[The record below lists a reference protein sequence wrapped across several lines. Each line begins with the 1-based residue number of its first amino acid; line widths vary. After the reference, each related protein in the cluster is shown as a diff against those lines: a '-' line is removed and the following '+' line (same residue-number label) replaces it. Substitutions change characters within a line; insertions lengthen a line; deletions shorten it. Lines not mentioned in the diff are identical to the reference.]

1 MVRLAAGVSDG
12 ISGEIA
18 GHFFVYAFAKNDREN
33 ISDKEPAALKDLA
46 RYAAKCN
53 AQELE
58 ALIVK
63 MDLQEI

>member
-1 MVRLAAGVSDG
+1 M
-12 ISGEIA
+12 
-18 GHFFVYAFAKNDREN
+18 
-33 ISDKEPAALKDLA
+33 SDKEPAALKDLA